1 MHLQLSLGKETGMNL
16 YEQAFLTL
24 YFLVLLVL
32 CFYGSHRYKM
42 AILYRRHKTKAPQKT
57 LSLEDSFSTFPKV
70 LVQLPIYN
78 ERFVVERLIEQVAK
92 LRYPK
97 SALLIQVLDDS
108 TDDSHEIA
116 QACVTHYAEQGI
128 PIEYRHRTD
137 RKGFKAGALEAGMK
151 AQQDYDLIAI
161 FDADFLPQ
169 LDFLEQLVPHFTD
182 PTVGMVQARW
192 SHINREDSLL
202 TQAQAI
208 LLDGHFMI
216 EHTARNRAGYFFNFN
231 GTAGIWRKSCIE
243 EAGGWHHDTITEDL
257 DLSYRAQLK
266 GWRFI
271 YRNDILAPA
280 ELPIE
285 MNAFKNQQHR
295 WAKGSIQVALKTLP
309 LMFRSSQPWSV
320 KYESFCHLTGN
331 IAYLMMILLS
341 LMHPFALRLRI
352 DHGWRETVLLDLP
365 FFLGAT
371 VSVLIFFGLSQLE
384 VDAQKG
390 LKRLKYLPAVL
401 GIGIGLTI
409 NNAKAT
415 LEALMGQQSPFV
427 RTPKWAAGDQTQGK
441 ALLSNV
447 YQGSRGLMPYFEL
460 ALGLYYTL
468 TISYCFQEGLW
479 FALPF
484 MLLFQWGFLYTAW
497 LSFFQAYFLQKKHIK
512 DSP

>member
-1 MHLQLSLGKETGMNL
+1 MTL
-16 YEQAFLTL
+16 YEQAFLFI
-24 YFLVLLVL
+24 YFLVLIVL

-42 AILYRRHKTKAPQKT
+42 AILYRRFKSQVPLAN
-57 LSLEDSFSTFPKV
+57 SLLEEAFDEIPKV

-78 ERFVVERLIEQVAK
+78 ERFVIERLIEKVSK

-97 SALLIQVLDDS
+97 DALLIQVLDDS
-108 TDDSHEIA
+108 TDDSRVIA
-116 QACVTHYAEQGI
+116 QTCVERYAKQGI
-128 PIEYRHRTD
+128 PIEYIHR
-137 RKGFKAGALEAGMK
+137 RMRNGFKAGALDAGMK
-151 AQQDYDLIAI
+151 AQDAYEFIAI
-161 FDADFLPQ
+161 FDADFLPNE
-169 LDFLEQLVPHFTD
+169 DFLERLIPHFSD
-182 PTVGMVQARW
+182 ANVGMVQARW
-192 SHINREDSLL
+192 SHINRDDSLL

-231 GTAGIWRKSCIE
+231 GTAGIWRRDCIE

-285 MNAFKNQQHR
+285 MNAFKSQQHR

-309 LMFRSSQPWSV
+309 MMLKSKQPWSV

-331 IAYLMMILLS
+331 FAYLMMILLS

-352 DHGWRETVLLDLP
+352 DHGWREAILLDLP
-365 FFLGAT
+365 FFMGAT
-371 VSVLIFFGLSQLE
+371 VSVLIFFGLSQIE
-384 VDAQKG
+384 VDPKNG
-390 LKRLKYLPAVL
+390 FKRLKYLPAVL

-415 LEALMGQQSPFV
+415 LEALFRQESPFV
-427 RTPKWAAGDQTQGK
+427 RTPKWAAGDQKETK
-441 ALLSNV
+441 ALLSSV
-447 YQGSRGLMPYFEL
+447 YQASRGLMPYVEL

-468 TISYCFQEGLW
+468 TIIYCIQENLW

-497 LSFFQAYFLQKKHIK
+497 LSFFQASALKKQVLK
-512 DSP
+512 Q

>member
-1 MHLQLSLGKETGMNL
+1 MTL
-16 YEQAFLTL
+16 YEQAFLFL
-24 YFLVLLVL
+24 YFLVLIIL

-42 AILYRRHKTKAPQKT
+42 AILYQRFKSKPPQESHP
-57 LSLEDSFSTFPKV
+57 LDEAFEHVPRV
-70 LVQLPIYN
+70 LIQLPIYN
-78 ERFVVERLIEQVAK
+78 ERFVVERLIERVAQ

-97 SALLIQVLDDS
+97 EALLIQVLDDS
-108 TDDSHEIA
+108 TDDSRAIA
-116 QACVTHYAEQGI
+116 QNCVERHAKQGLS
-128 PIEYRHRTD
+128 IEYIHRTE
-137 RKGFKAGALEAGMK
+137 RNGFKAGALEAGMK
-151 AQQDYDLIAI
+151 AQKSYELIAI
-161 FDADFLPQ
+161 FDADFLPNE
-169 LDFLEQLVPHFTD
+169 DFLEHLIPHFRD
-182 PTVGMVQARW
+182 SKVGMVQARW
-192 SHINREDSLL
+192 SHINRDDSLL

-231 GTAGIWRKSCIE
+231 GTAGIWRRECIE

-271 YRNDILAPA
+271 YRNDIIAPA

-285 MNAFKNQQHR
+285 MNAFKSQQHR

-309 LMFRSSQPWSV
+309 MMFKSKQPWSV

-331 IAYLMMILLS
+331 FAYLMMILLS

-352 DHGWRETVLLDLP
+352 DHGWREAVLLDLP

-371 VSVLIFFGLSQLE
+371 VSVIIFFGLSQIE
-384 VDAQKG
+384 VDPKHG
-390 LKRLKYLPAVL
+390 FKRLKYLPAVL

-415 LEALMGQQSPFV
+415 LEALFRQESPFI
-427 RTPKWAAGDQTQGK
+427 RTPKWAAGDHKEDK

-447 YQGSRGLMPYFEL
+447 YKASRGLIPYLEL
-460 ALGLYYTL
+460 ALGLYYSL
-468 TISYCFQEGLW
+468 TISYCVQERLW
-479 FALPF
+479 SALPF

-497 LSFFQAYFLQKKHIK
+497 LSFFQAYLLKKRVLRK
-512 DSP
+512 